1 MKDNRDDKD
10 MWKDFLQDGVIKTY
24 DFIPEY
30 DRWVDMETQR
40 NIVKKLENI
49 TKSEKKEEDL
59 EK

>member
-1 MKDNRDDKD
+1 MKKENRFKN
-10 MWKDFLQDGVIKTY
+10 LEDGVIKKY

-49 TKSEKKEEDL
+49 TKNKEK
-59 EK
+59 